1 MIVLEFERQP
11 LRLLMFDHRIWC
23 AIEDLSSVLGEPLAA
38 LWGYLESDERT
49 EILSENGG
57 SNLWVNELGIYNLIH
72 SLSSPVARQLKQW
85 LREEAMPSMRQSF
98 ALTEDISPHEALAIA
113 IPILNNLGVDSE
125 RLGTWLLAQYRQIYP
140 AHAEI
145 FVDIRTTERP
155 KPLVSVPKTPS
166 EKNDSTS
173 IARLSPTQIG
183 RLIAQNYGLGY
194 TPSPQQINRILT
206 DLNWQVLV
214 QRGKGREWQL
224 TKAGQQ
230 FGRLEDCL
238 DRQSKTRRLQ
248 IRWSPTVAPIV
259 AQKLGII

>member
-23 AIEDLSSVLGEPLAA
+23 AIEDLSSVLGEPQAA
-38 LWGYLESDERT
+38 LLGYLESDERT
-49 EILSENGG
+49 EIPCENGG
-57 SNLWVNELGIYNLIH
+57 TNLWANELGIYNLIH
-72 SLSSPVARQLKQW
+72 TLSNPVAKRLKQW
-85 LREEAMPSMRQSF
+85 LREAAMPSVRQSF
-98 ALTEDISPHEALAIA
+98 APTKDISQQEALAIA
-113 IPILNNLGVDSE
+113 IPIFNNLGVDSE
-125 RLGTWLLAQYRQIYP
+125 RLGMWLLAQYRRIYP

-145 FVDIRTTERP
+145 FVDIRTTDRP
-155 KPLVSVPKTPS
+155 KSLVSLPKTPS
-166 EKNDSTS
+166 EDNDSTA
-173 IARLSPTQIG
+173 IARLSPTQLG

-194 TPSPQQINRILT
+194 TPSPQQINRIFT

-238 DRQSKTRRLQ
+238 DRQSKTRLQ